1 MEIRDATEIDLAE
14 ILAIYNEVIANSTAV
29 YAEQPATLE
38 DRRAWLAA
46 RRQSGLPV
54 IVAADDRGVLGFAS
68 FGDWRGAW
76 AGYRHTI
83 EHTVHVRADARGGGV
98 GTALMAALFERGEA
112 IGKHV
117 MIGAIDAANASS
129 LRFHRRLGFAEVAH
143 FREVGRKFNRWLDLV
158 FRPALSRP
166 PRRGA
171 ALRPTAFARI
181 APALDALFHGP
192 RSGAER
198 SKTTGSPGC
207 LHSPFG

>member
-29 YAEQPATLE
+29 YTEQPSTLE

-46 RRQSGLPV
+46 RRQDGFPV
-54 IVAADDRGVLGFAS
+54 IVAADERGALGFAS

-76 AGYRHTI
+76 VGYRHTI

-98 GTALMAALFERGEA
+98 GTALMAGLFERGAA

-129 LRFHRRLGFAEVAH
+129 LRFHRNLGFAEVAH

-158 FRPALSRP
+158 FVQRFLDHA
-166 PRRGA
+166 GA
-171 ALRPTAFARI
+171 A
-181 APALDALFHGP
+181 
-192 RSGAER
+192 
-198 SKTTGSPGC
+198 PGR
-207 LHSPFG
+207 